1 MPEPM
6 SADTVEP
13 PRLRRVRPAGRPV
26 GHKPAAS
33 KVGGRRGRPSQDDYA
48 QWVIAMARA
57 DLFHLEECAPLAQL
71 PGVRAL
77 ARQYQRAILPTGAAI
92 RELLDEAVTD
102 VQALCLV
109 SETLLA
115 MRVSEFLRIWYRE
128 GDTVVRVATELK
140 LSRSYIVHTVQRRA
154 LDLVAKRFL
163 DLAWRAEASA

>member
-1 MPEPM
+1 VSKPTTME
-6 SADTVEP
+6 AVEP
-13 PRLRRVRPAGRPV
+13 PPLRRVRPAGRPV
-26 GHKPAAS
+26 GQKPTAS
-33 KVGGRRGRPSQDDYA
+33 KAGGRRGRPSQDDYA
-48 QWVIAMARA
+48 QWVIVMARA
-57 DLFHLEECAPLAQL
+57 DLFQLEECAPLAQL

-77 ARQYQRAILPTGAAI
+77 ARHYQRAILPTGAAI

-128 GDTVVRVATELK
+128 GDTVVRVAME
-140 LSRSYIVHTVQRRA
+140 
-154 LDLVAKRFL
+154 LVAKRFL